1 MASTVVAEGSVEFKV
16 FKKNFAYLKDGLKKE
31 LDAFVPQLYEKDLVT
46 PENRDKALGTADIN
60 KRTIDLLTAIECQV
74 KTNPNAFSSF
84 LGVLKS
90 VPALGHLATKL
101 EGDYDHM
108 VKPPLDSYSAETPT
122 DPCGSQLVAPLEAD
136 DETEKTEA
144 GQRDSGAIT
153 TPLSS
158 STMQTCDD
166 MCALPHST
174 KCDTKLSEPSV
185 FISPTPETSHES
197 KLDIIGTPQSFPLAE
212 NAHSPR
218 HSLSVPNGASTQ
230 TVCVTQPE
238 FRRELKL
245 QLKGLE
251 DFVTASYSQK
261 EEEVEAKSTE
271 LAQTSNEVQRQS
283 KELYQLG
290 LQLVKEECQR
300 ENYEAEIRRYQ
311 EELERVESQHMA
323 EKDHLENQ
331 LLEKTRE
338 CKDMTQIACQLAKQ
352 KDWLEKQND
361 RLDKHCDRLDK
372 RCDRLDKRCDEQE
385 QLLKS
390 EREEHNQELQQHKQE
405 IHRLGEEVDG
415 LKVENISL
423 GEKNTSLCKENTSLC
438 EENISLCKEV
448 KQKEADVRQKEAEI
462 HRLRQRL
469 ELIDSEFSK
478 RQEEIQQKIEQ
489 KKIVFQSHLNTAE
502 LLDIETRMKQSVSQ
516 LSIFVEDKDPVLKK
530 LISDIQQLFQIYNRK
545 IQRSV
550 SSP

>member
-1 MASTVVAEGSVEFKV
+1 MASTGVPEGSVEIKV
-16 FKKNFAYLKDGLKKE
+16 FRKNFAYLKVGLKNE
-31 LDAFVPQLYEKDLVT
+31 LDAFVPLLYEKDLVT
-46 PENRDKALGTADIN
+46 EDNRDKALAIGTTDIN

-90 VPALGHLATKL
+90 VPALRHLANRL

-136 DETEKTEA
+136 DETEKTEV
-144 GQRDSGAIT
+144 GQRDIGALT

-158 STMQTCDD
+158 STMQTRDD

-174 KCDTKLSEPSV
+174 KHDTKLSEPFV
-185 FISPTPETSHES
+185 FISPTPETSRES
-197 KLDIIGTPQSFPLAE
+197 KLDIMGTSQPFPLAE
-212 NAHSPR
+212 NAHFPK

-230 TVCVTQPE
+230 TTCVTQPE
-238 FRRELKL
+238 FTREFKLK
-245 QLKGLE
+245 LKGLE

-261 EEEVEAKSTE
+261 EEELEAKDTE

-283 KELYQLG
+283 EELYQLG

-300 ENYEAEIRRYQ
+300 EKYEAEIRHYQ
-311 EELERVESQHMA
+311 EELERVESQHMV

-331 LLEKTRE
+331 LLEKTRQCE
-338 CKDMTQIACQLAKQ
+338 DMTLIACQLG
-352 KDWLEKQND
+352 KQN
-361 RLDKHCDRLDK
+361 
-372 RCDRLDKRCDEQE
+372 DRLDKRCDEQD

-390 EREEHNQELQQHKQE
+390 EREEHSQEM
-405 IHRLGEEVDG
+405 HRLEEEVDG
-415 LKVENISL
+415 LKVKNISL
-423 GEKNTSLCKENTSLC
+423 GEENTSLC
-438 EENISLCKEV
+438 EENISLCVENTSLCEEL
-448 KQKEADVRQKEAEI
+448 KQKEADVRQREAEI

-469 ELIDSEFSK
+469 ESIESEFSK
-478 RQEEIQQKIEQ
+478 RREGIQQKIEQ
-489 KKIVFQSHLNTAE
+489 KKTVFLSHLNSAE

-516 LSIFVEDKDPVLKK
+516 LSIFVKDKDPVLEK

-550 SSP
+550 SLP

>member
-136 DETEKTEA
+136 DETEKTEV

-185 FISPTPETSHES
+185 FISPTPETSH
-197 KLDIIGTPQSFPLAE
+197 
-212 NAHSPR
+212 
-218 HSLSVPNGASTQ
+218 
-230 TVCVTQPE
+230 
-238 FRRELKL
+238 
-245 QLKGLE
+245 
-251 DFVTASYSQK
+251 
-261 EEEVEAKSTE
+261 
-271 LAQTSNEVQRQS
+271 
-283 KELYQLG
+283 
-290 LQLVKEECQR
+290 
-300 ENYEAEIRRYQ
+300 
-311 EELERVESQHMA
+311 
-323 EKDHLENQ
+323 
-331 LLEKTRE
+331 
-338 CKDMTQIACQLAKQ
+338 
-352 KDWLEKQND
+352 
-361 RLDKHCDRLDK
+361 
-372 RCDRLDKRCDEQE
+372 
-385 QLLKS
+385 
-390 EREEHNQELQQHKQE
+390 
-405 IHRLGEEVDG
+405 
-415 LKVENISL
+415 
-423 GEKNTSLCKENTSLC
+423 
-438 EENISLCKEV
+438 
-448 KQKEADVRQKEAEI
+448 
-462 HRLRQRL
+462 
-469 ELIDSEFSK
+469 
-478 RQEEIQQKIEQ
+478 
-489 KKIVFQSHLNTAE
+489 
-502 LLDIETRMKQSVSQ
+502 
-516 LSIFVEDKDPVLKK
+516 
-530 LISDIQQLFQIYNRK
+530 
-545 IQRSV
+545 
-550 SSP
+550 